1 MSSYQMKLL
10 VFVAGFWELELF
22 KGSVKRVLG
31 LFTAVGIFASV
42 EFVEV
47 DTAALRGPG
56 ILAAWSEWQFD

>member
-1 MSSYQMKLL
+1 MNLL

-22 KGSVKRVLG
+22 EGRMKRVLG
-31 LFTAVGIFASV
+31 LFTGGGIFASV

-56 ILAAWSEWQFD
+56 ILATWSEW